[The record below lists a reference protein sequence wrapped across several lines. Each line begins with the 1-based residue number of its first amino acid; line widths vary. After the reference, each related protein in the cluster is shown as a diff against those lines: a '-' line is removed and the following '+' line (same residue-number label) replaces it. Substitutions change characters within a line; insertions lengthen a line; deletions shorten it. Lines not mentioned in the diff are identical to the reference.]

1 MNKLTYLLNIILKF
15 LTRIKIIESGLPP
28 MANLFRLVYFFITI
42 IFVFYLI
49 KANMVEGWLGWNNFG
64 IILPLG
70 LLFVMFKLYIH
81 INKSGLL
88 NKLIIK
94 LISLF
99 KK

>member
-15 LTRIKIIESGLPP
+15 LTRIKIIKQGVSPQ
-28 MANLFRLVYFFITI
+28 ANLFRLIYFFIGLVF
-42 IFVFYLI
+42 IFSLI
-49 KANMVEGWLGWNNFG
+49 KANMAEGWLGWDNFG
-64 IILPLG
+64 VILPLG
-70 LLFVMFKLYIH
+70 IIFVIFKLYVYV
-81 INKSGLL
+81 NKSGLL

>member
-1 MNKLTYLLNIILKF
+1 MTKLTHLINIMLKF
-15 LTRIKIIESGLPP
+15 LTRIKIIKSDLPTQ
-28 MANLFRLVYFFITI
+28 ANLFRLVYFFIVI
-42 IFVFYLI
+42 LFVFYLI

-81 INKSGLL
+81 VNKSGLL